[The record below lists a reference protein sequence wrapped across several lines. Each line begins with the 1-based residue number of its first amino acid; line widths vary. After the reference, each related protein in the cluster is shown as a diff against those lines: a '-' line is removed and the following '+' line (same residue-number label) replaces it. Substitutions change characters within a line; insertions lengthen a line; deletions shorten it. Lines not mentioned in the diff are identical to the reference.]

1 MPSYTAPIQD
11 MRFALETLADY
22 DSVQS
27 LPGYEEASW
36 DLVDAVLEEAGKVS
50 GEILAPLNE
59 VGDSQGAHLVD
70 GKVKV
75 PDGWKEA
82 YDAVAE
88 GSWIGLAGEPEFG
101 GQGLPVTLGAAVSE
115 MWQAANM
122 AFSLCGL
129 LTQGAMDAIEQNG
142 SDALKDYYLPKMM
155 TGAWTGTMNLT
166 EPQAGSDLASIRS
179 KAVPEGDHY
188 LISGQKIFITYGDH
202 EMTENIVHLVLAR
215 TPDAPAGVKGIS
227 LFVVPKYLANE
238 DGSLGARN
246 DVRAVS
252 LEEKLGIHAS
262 PTAVMSFGDEGG
274 AVGYLV
280 GEENRGLEYMFVMMN
295 RARFDVGLQG
305 LGMAERAYQQA
316 VAYARDRVQGK
327 PLGGAPGAAIIGHPD
342 IRRMLLS
349 MKAQIEA
356 MRGVAYVCAANADR
370 AARAA
375 DEDGRRA
382 AQARV
387 ELLTPIVK
395 GWSTE
400 VGQELTSVGVQ
411 IHGGMGFVEETGAA
425 QYYRDSRITTIYE
438 GTTGIQAND
447 LVFRKVLREG
457 GQVAKET
464 LAEAKAFVNELAPT
478 EADDFTALRG
488 ALAEGVE
495 AAEAATDW
503 LLERG
508 ATDPLAPAAAAYPYL
523 RLMGTVMGGY
533 QMARAAKAAAGKLAD
548 GGGDEAFLRGKLAT
562 ARFYATNVMPEA
574 NMRLRA
580 IREGAD
586 DIVGFDA
593 DQF

>member
-548 GGGDEAFLRGKLAT
+548 GGDDEAFLRGKLAT